1 MKYVVLI
8 DIWRKNEKKIIVRHL
23 NVAIFIFSREN
34 SEFNGK
40 FHLVILQLASLLQPH
55 KKLSFGRYKFCT
67 ISQPGLRYS
76 IILMTYNC
84 AYGALF
90 LLLYGL

>member
-40 FHLVILQLASLLQPH
+40 FHLVILQLAYYSLIKSYL
-55 KKLSFGRYKFCT
+55 LEDISFA
-67 ISQPGLRYS
+67 Q
-76 IILMTYNC
+76 
-84 AYGALF
+84 
-90 LLLYGL
+90 